1 MTRIPLLLFALLA
14 LVPVA
19 GVGGFWP
26 LLLERAMVFG
36 VAAMSLDF
44 ILGVGGL
51 VSFGHAAPLA
61 IGAYTVAIL
70 NEMRV
75 TDAVVVVPC
84 AMAASGVFALVT
96 GAVALRTRG
105 INFIMITLAFAQMV
119 YFAVSSLV
127 DYGGEDGY
135 TLYSRTQVLGHDWL
149 GARNFYV
156 AALVVLVVVW
166 GVLRV
171 ITASRFGR
179 ALSAA
184 RQNRARVQA
193 LGIDPYRVEL
203 AAMVIAAMICGLA
216 GVLMANE
223 AEFVTPAYGS
233 WQRSG
238 DLMVMVILGGS
249 GSLHGA
255 ILGALMVVLAEE
267 GLGRLT
273 QHWPLIYGPGL
284 ILAVLFLRGGLA
296 GRLRRG

>member
-51 VSFGHAAPLA
+51 VRFGPAAPLA
-61 IGAYTVAIL
+61 IGAYPVAIL

-156 AALVVLVVVW
+156 AALVGLVVVW

-238 DLMVMVILGGS
+238 DLMVMVILGGA

>member
-238 DLMVMVILGGS
+238 DLMVMVILGGA